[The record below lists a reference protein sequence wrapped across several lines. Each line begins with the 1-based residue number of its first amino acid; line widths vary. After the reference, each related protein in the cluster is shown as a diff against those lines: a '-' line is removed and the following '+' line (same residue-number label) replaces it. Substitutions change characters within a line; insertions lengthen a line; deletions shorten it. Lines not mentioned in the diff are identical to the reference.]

1 MVETAVEDRADALRR
16 LAAAEEQAA
25 AEESTN
31 RENTEALEVR
41 SAALAPQSRY
51 LTVHPIFS
59 TMSGNGMYSK
69 VLSNI

>member
-25 AEESTN
+25 VN
-31 RENTEALEVR
+31 RKNTEALEVR

-69 VLSNI
+69 VLRNI